1 MSAPV
6 PLHYA
11 DNGDSTERKKDQTQT
26 KVPPNP
32 DEAGEEQRNRAEQK
46 KVARFSVHF
55 GAQLK
60 GAATRLPPSASRWP

>member
-11 DNGDSTERKKDQTQT
+11 ENGDRTERKKDQTQA
-26 KVPPNP
+26 KVAPTP
-32 DEAGEEQRNRAEQK
+32 DEAGEEQRNRAEQN

-55 GAQLK
+55 R
-60 GAATRLPPSASRWP
+60 ATI

>member
-1 MSAPV
+1 
-6 PLHYA
+6 
-11 DNGDSTERKKDQTQT
+11 
-26 KVPPNP
+26 VPPNP